1 MGQQRGE
8 TKASKWAKEK
18 ITNWLTKKENVSQS
32 AIIAKKTK
40 ATNEAN
46 KIWGQG
52 KGGSGKD

>member
-8 TKASKWAKEK
+8 TAASKWAKNK
-18 ITNWLTKKENVSQS
+18 LTNWLTKKENVSPS
-32 AIIAKKTK
+32 ATIVKKTK

-46 KIWGQG
+46 NIWNQG